1 MNKRNYFQILNLLL
15 IYIIF
20 INIHLSSCIKRAHK
34 HPGSTNSDNSNVEI
48 VPLSEDDN
56 SNLQDNIRQEIN
68 TNTNNGKNS
77 SPPPIYNEDDEFV
90 YSKKDEVLNL
100 DQELERRDPNG
111 QNMNHKKMNIQ
122 NTQDSRYIPNSQ
134 DKMNF
139 DNQKRFKDQ
148 QNMYN
153 NIHYQ
158 QNGPERPVGPHMQGH
173 PGGPHMQGYPGGPH
187 MQGYPGGPH
196 MQGHPGQP
204 RPDVYRTGVDEH
216 GQPYTYT
223 AGEGPHS
230 KYQNQETENGQP
242 KTNVSKARKALG
254 LFYQLIMVFFLVSFI
269 YNYFLGKN
277 QNDKHALVWYNANKD
292 YFEERYEY
300 FGLEEDDKLSKKI
313 PKNNFIKNCK
323 MSKENPYYYK
333 LSCAN
338 YRYIHYLTVVLEFKK
353 RYDVTSILSSI
364 FISPRDRIVFQV
376 SFKPN
381 DDLGWIF
388 CVCKKKKAKSLKKSY
403 EDLNYF
409 CEIYEPSSFNNY
421 MALISESL
429 EVFME
434 LFNNKS
440 LFKYY
445 KDIEDYLDAIYY
457 SDMLNMEVE
466 GTNIFFSFGIDLTKP
481 KQEKI
486 LLEITHFVNLFVDT
500 LAQLKYNK
508 AFKEKTK
515 KSRVMYERTKMD
527 PSKKREIEE
536 KEQKDFIDK
545 WNIIRKMRTKK
556 GAERRKLERELKNYQ

>member
-1 MNKRNYFQILNLLL
+1 M
-15 IYIIF
+15 
-20 INIHLSSCIKRAHK
+20 
-34 HPGSTNSDNSNVEI
+34 
-48 VPLSEDDN
+48 
-56 SNLQDNIRQEIN
+56 
-68 TNTNNGKNS
+68 
-77 SPPPIYNEDDEFV
+77 
-90 YSKKDEVLNL
+90 
-100 DQELERRDPNG
+100 
-111 QNMNHKKMNIQ
+111 
-122 NTQDSRYIPNSQ
+122 
-134 DKMNF
+134 
-139 DNQKRFKDQ
+139 
-148 QNMYN
+148 
-153 NIHYQ
+153 
-158 QNGPERPVGPHMQGH
+158 
-173 PGGPHMQGYPGGPH
+173 
-187 MQGYPGGPH
+187 
-196 MQGHPGQP
+196 
-204 RPDVYRTGVDEH
+204 
-216 GQPYTYT
+216 
-223 AGEGPHS
+223 
-230 KYQNQETENGQP
+230 
-242 KTNVSKARKALG
+242 
-254 LFYQLIMVFFLVSFI
+254 
-269 YNYFLGKN
+269 
-277 QNDKHALVWYNANKD
+277 
-292 YFEERYEY
+292 
-300 FGLEEDDKLSKKI
+300 
-313 PKNNFIKNCK
+313 
-323 MSKENPYYYK
+323 
-333 LSCAN
+333 
-338 YRYIHYLTVVLEFKK
+338 
-353 RYDVTSILSSI
+353 
-364 FISPRDRIVFQV
+364 
-376 SFKPN
+376 
-381 DDLGWIF
+381 
-388 CVCKKKKAKSLKKSY
+388 KKSY